1 MVVHDAPL
9 HFHPLASDM
18 KDRTLAWACGVLLLA
33 VALGAFG
40 AHGIQG
46 RVDAQAYHNWS
57 TASQYQFYHGLALLG
72 LAAFQARF
80 APRTVG
86 FVRTLFLLGMLC
98 FCGSLYLLATREM
111 LGTQALTRILG
122 PITPLGGL
130 MFMGG
135 WAVLLVAA
143 LRRS

>member
-1 MVVHDAPL
+1 L
-9 HFHPLASDM
+9 
-18 KDRTLAWACGVLLLA
+18 
-33 VALGAFG
+33 
-40 AHGIQG
+40 
-46 RVDAQAYHNWS
+46 
-57 TASQYQFYHGLALLG
+57 
-72 LAAFQARF
+72 
-80 APRTVG
+80 
-86 FVRTLFLLGMLC
+86 
-98 FCGSLYLLATREM
+98 CGSLYLLATREM